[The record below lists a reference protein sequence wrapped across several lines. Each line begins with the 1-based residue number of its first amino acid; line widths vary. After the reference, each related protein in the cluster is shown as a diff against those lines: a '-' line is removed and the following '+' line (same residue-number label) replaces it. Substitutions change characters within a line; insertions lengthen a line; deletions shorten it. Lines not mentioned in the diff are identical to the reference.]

1 LPMKTLYVMRNDS
14 DAKGVMRVSP
24 KQVLVLTNALKGLHM
39 KKRISLLAVV
49 LVIVCVY
56 GSAAL
61 ALDPIGPPIA
71 RLEKGHWSIGVDYL
85 VEDSDAEL
93 DDAKPTGFVSPFKM
107 NVEEQLV
114 TANVAYGIADNW
126 EIFLRLGSELS
137 GEGTGTQAGSR
148 VTFDGD
154 SGFVT
159 GLGVRAS
166 LYKQGNLELGGL
178 FQIGWGKS
186 DGNIKTQGQSFSVD
200 GNTTEIEVAMGPNYK
215 INESV
220 SIYGGPFLYFI
231 DGDIDGTVMGTDIS
245 YDIDEDSYFGGYIGT
260 QIDITD
266 GTAFNIEWQ
275 HTATA
280 DGLGMGLVWRF

>member
-1 LPMKTLYVMRNDS
+1 
-14 DAKGVMRVSP
+14 
-24 KQVLVLTNALKGLHM
+24 M

-49 LVIVCVY
+49 LVAVCVY

-61 ALDPIGPPIA
+61 ALDPMGPPTA
-71 RLEKGHWSIGVDYL
+71 RLEKGRWSVGVEYFI
-85 VEDSDAEL
+85 EDSDIEL
-93 DDAKPTGFVSPFKM
+93 DEARPVGTVSPFKM

-114 TANVAYGIADNW
+114 TAKIAYGIADNW

-137 GEGTGTQAGSR
+137 GEGTGTQAGSP

-186 DGNIKTQGQSFSVD
+186 EGNIETQGQSFSVD
-200 GNTTEIEVAMGPNYK
+200 GHTTEIGVAIGPSYK
-215 INESV
+215 ITQNV
-220 SIYGGPFLYFI
+220 SIYGGPFFYFI
-231 DGDIDGTVMGTDIS
+231 DGDIDGTVPVLGTDIS

-260 QIDITD
+260 QIDIT
-266 GTAFNIEWQ
+266 GRAAFNIEWQ

>member
-1 LPMKTLYVMRNDS
+1 
-14 DAKGVMRVSP
+14 
-24 KQVLVLTNALKGLHM
+24 M

-49 LVIVCVY
+49 LAIVCLY

-61 ALDPIGPPIA
+61 ALDPIGPPTS
-71 RLEKGHWSIGVDYL
+71 RLEKGCWSIGVDYL
-85 VEDSDAEL
+85 IEDSDAEL
-93 DDAKPTGFVSPFKM
+93 DDAKPVGVASPFKM
-107 NVEEQLV
+107 NVEEQLI
-114 TANVAYGIADNW
+114 TANIAYGIADNW

-137 GEGTGTQAGSR
+137 GEGTGTQAGNP
-148 VTFDGD
+148 VEFDGD
-154 SGFVT
+154 SGFLT

-186 DGNIKTQGQSFSVD
+186 DGDIETPLGSGSVD
-200 GNTTEIEVAMGPNYK
+200 GHTTEIEVAMGPSYK
-215 INESV
+215 ITETV

-231 DGDIDGTVMGTDIS
+231 DGDIDGTVAGTDVS

-260 QIDITD
+260 QIDIT
-266 GTAFNIEWQ
+266 GRAAFNIEWQ